1 MCLTLTE
8 AKQKLRASARDTSRI
23 KLTTHAKER
32 MKERCISMKQIICCF
47 EHGDITEGPYPNT
60 RGNCQLNVSVR
71 TAGEYITTAVAIKQ
85 SENGEFSVVVTTFR
99 E

>member
-47 EHGDITEGPYPNT
+47 EHGEITEGPYLDT
-60 RGNCQLNVSVR
+60 RGTCKANVSVR
-71 TAGEYITTAVAIKQ
+71 TAGEYITATVAFK
-85 SENGEFSVVVTTFR
+85 ETTNGDLSVVVTTF
-99 E
+99 